1 MSYQLSD
8 NGKAVLLAAIT
19 MLGSVA
25 TMWIQ
30 SHNQHADRE
39 AWDARRFAELQQ
51 QTALLKSIEA
61 KQPNRPPV
69 FGVEESP

>member
-30 SHNQHADRE
+30 SHNQHADRM
-39 AWDARRFAELQQ
+39 AELEK